1 MSSKQSSEKQHETRE
16 DGILLSLPAGSELRL
31 LGALLI
37 GPALELDPG
46 EILQS
51 AQVPPE
57 TNLPK
62 STLHQK
68 CPKLVE
74 QVPPMKSQQTP
85 DGSKEDCELELTR
98 GEDEDE
104 EDEGKEADE
113 DCLPLQ
119 ALE

>member
-1 MSSKQSSEKQHETRE
+1 
-16 DGILLSLPAGSELRL
+16 
-31 LGALLI
+31 
-37 GPALELDPG
+37 
-46 EILQS
+46 
-51 AQVPPE
+51 
-57 TNLPK
+57 
-62 STLHQK
+62 
-68 CPKLVE
+68 
-74 QVPPMKSQQTP
+74 MKSQQTP